1 MLLKKQNF
9 SYLTAEN
16 YGEFLASPLC
26 ILLFFGILN
35 FFAVLVS
42 CGGFRLAFRIPVFL
56 SEKKL
61 YASDMLILGIKQ
73 SISFLRH
80 SKISWIFCV
89 ALSAPFLTAYFI
101 IREISYIRVLE
112 FTARQIYKEVTPH
125 ILLYTVIGVILVISF
140 FAGICAALLYFGKTE
155 KPGRHLGGYQTA

>member
-1 MLLKKQNF
+1 MLLGFQY
-9 SYLTAEN
+9 SYQ
-16 YGEFLASPLC
+16 
-26 ILLFFGILN
+26 
-35 FFAVLVS
+35 
-42 CGGFRLAFRIPVFL
+42 RR
-56 SEKKL
+56 KL

-125 ILLYTVIGVILVISF
+125 IFCIRLLASS
-140 FAGICAALLYFGKTE
+140 
-155 KPGRHLGGYQTA
+155 